1 MAGEQ
6 SEKQYCVK
14 WMGDDTLVWERWGD
28 AVSQGRHLVKSTSTD
43 EQSGGPVQDI
53 QEDTGTR
60 EHLIKKYLSENYIYL
75 KKEIQQSH
83 ILHYSQTLQP
93 AQLPVSTQTY
103 GQYCYC

>member
-43 EQSGGPVQDI
+43 E
-53 QEDTGTR
+53 
-60 EHLIKKYLSENYIYL
+60 
-75 KKEIQQSH
+75 
-83 ILHYSQTLQP
+83 
-93 AQLPVSTQTY
+93 
-103 GQYCYC
+103 